1 MGPGTAF
8 GVSIPVVDE
17 GVSVCAYA
25 RGRARTCGGEPVCVC
40 KRLESMAVRG
50 HTCLSVALLF
60 HPAFG
65 VWKGVLGRQPHPAL
79 EQRRGGPTGR
89 GTEAN
94 GKP

>member
-25 RGRARTCGGEPVCVC
+25 HGRTRTCGYKPVCIC
-40 KRLESMAVRG
+40 KRLQSIAVRG
-50 HTCLSVALLF
+50 HKYLSVALLF

-89 GTEAN
+89 GTEVN